1 MTKFR
6 CRFGVRVPFFPNAG
20 IVVFYL
26 PADIAAKV
34 SEAITAVRL
43 YAQGTKWEREVDR
56 IVWEA
61 REEIRVSTK

>member
-26 PADIAAKV
+26 PADIAGKV
-34 SEAITAVRL
+34 SEAINLLRL
-43 YAQGTKWEREVDR
+43 HVQGTKWERDVDR

-61 REEIRVSTK
+61 SP

>member
-26 PADIAAKV
+26 PATLAGQI
-34 SEAITAVRL
+34 SEAINAARA
-43 YAQGTKWEREVDR
+43 YSMGTKWERDVAR

-61 REEIRVSTK
+61 TPSA